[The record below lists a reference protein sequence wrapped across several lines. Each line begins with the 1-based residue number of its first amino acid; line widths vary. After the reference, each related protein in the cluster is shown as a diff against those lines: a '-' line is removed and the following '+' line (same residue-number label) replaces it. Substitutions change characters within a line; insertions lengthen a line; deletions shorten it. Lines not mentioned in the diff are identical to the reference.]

1 MSVGFTN
8 ANLYIK
14 DTLIYTKI
22 RKCCGIHWNK
32 TEKNPARQ
40 QDFFQL
46 IMLLAGAF
54 CLFIFRHE
62 VQSCYLRNLK

>member
-8 ANLYIK
+8 ANLNIK

-40 QDFFQL
+40 QDFFQY
-46 IMLLAGAF
+46 IVLLAS
-54 CLFIFRHE
+54 LFFGMKSNPVTFGI
-62 VQSCYLRNLK
+62 